1 MSRVNN
7 PRIALT
13 NIAFNT
19 TQYKEH
25 LERVLEQLYTR
36 SGGGESGIELTNS
49 ELNALAQTLNGIQ
62 PQIDTLSN
70 EQDTSELAVTQLQN
84 DLIAANNTIST
95 LQNSVTNLESV
106 NTQQAL
112 DLADLLTRVIALE
125 NA

>member
-13 NIAFNT
+13 NIPFNT

-36 SGGGESGIELTNS
+36 SGGGESGIDLTNS

-70 EQDTSELAVTQLQN
+70 DQDSSELAITQLQN
-84 DLIAANNTIST
+84 DLITANSTIST
-95 LQNSVTNLESV
+95 LQSSITNLELT
-106 NTQQAL
+106 NAQQDL
-112 DLADLLTRVIALE
+112 DIADLLLRVTALE